1 MADTIKIQLENIYK
15 PITEEQIRTAKNF
28 VLRRESAANGLRSLV
43 DALMEDAADEIT
55 RICYR
60 YGVEPTAFT
69 ISPDY
74 NPDMFKEIANVM
86 DMLEDEILDLLE
98 DYSLKCT
105 KDEKKKAPLILWIL
119 ALGRN
124 NKGLRASLEQRLR
137 TFLRDI
143 EAMIAAARKAGFGTD
158 KAVRLI
164 RSKLHTAYQMPGM
177 AAAFKNHSLFKARNI
192 RYKGVK
198 KENRGESNSEANNI
212 DRFVKTTVQMAWMHY
227 QYELYEE
234 KGAAGYYVLRG
245 STYPCDLCDSKVG
258 FHQIDDIDGY
268 PPFHP
273 NCCCFAVPVYEK
285 DINDLTI

>member
-1 MADTIKIQLENIYK
+1 MAETIKIQLENIYK
-15 PITEEQIRTAKNF
+15 PIAEEQIRTAKNF

-60 YGVEPTAFT
+60 YSVEPTAFI

-74 NPDMFKEIANVM
+74 NSDMFKEIANVM
-86 DMLEDEILDLLE
+86 DRLEDEILDLLE
-98 DYSLKCT
+98 DYSAKCT

-124 NKGLRASLEQRLR
+124 NKGLKASLEQRLR
-137 TFLRDI
+137 TLLRDI

-164 RSKLHTAYQMPGM
+164 RNNLHTAYQMPGM

-198 KENRGESNSEANNI
+198 KGNRGESNSEANNI

-227 QYELYEE
+227 QHELYEE

-245 STYPCDLCDSKVG
+245 STFPCDLCDSKVG
-258 FHQIDDIDGY
+258 FHTMDDVEAF
-268 PPFHP
+268 PPRHAS
-273 NCCCFAVPVYEK
+273 CCCFTVPVFQKPVEEML
-285 DINDLTI
+285 I